1 MTESPSGS
9 PAAASAAPVVRV
21 DDLHV
26 TFPTLDGDVHAVD
39 GLSFEVPA
47 GGALGIVGESG
58 SGKSV
63 TSLALMGLH
72 RGSRARITGG
82 IEVVGTDVVAA
93 TDRKLR
99 SMRGNDI
106 AMVFQDP
113 MQSLHPQ
120 YTIGNQ
126 LVEALRVHRP
136 QVSRAQAR
144 TRAIESLERVGIP
157 EPAKRVN
164 SYPHEFSG
172 GMRQRVLIAMGLMC
186 DPKVLLADEPT
197 TALDV
202 TVQAQILDLL
212 DELRRDL
219 DMGLILVS
227 HDLAVV
233 AGSVDEVVVMREGR
247 AVERGDVR
255 RVLAEP
261 EHPYTQ
267 ALLAAVPRVEVSRAE
282 RRARDRAERAER
294 ARREQRRSSGAT
306 AESVGS
312 ESADPAP
319 FSAFEPA
326 TPATGDRGEPLL
338 RVRDVA
344 QSFKVRGGLWGRAT
358 DFWAV
363 KGVSFDLYKG
373 ETLGVVGESGSG
385 KSTLSRMVMRLLE
398 PTKGTVEFEGQDITH
413 LSERRLRPLRRDVQM
428 VFQNPYSSLNP
439 RMTIGQ
445 SIGTALRVQGEGNPR
460 TIRSRVQEL
469 LERVGL
475 EPNHYNRFPHA
486 FSGGQR
492 QRIAIARALILKPR
506 LIICDEPVSA
516 LDVSTQ
522 DQVLR
527 LLSELQD
534 DFGLTYVFVAHD
546 LAVVRQ
552 VSDRVAVM
560 RKGEVVE
567 LGDSDTIYE
576 NPQSDYTRQLLTA
589 APVLD
594 PDEARELR
602 SERVRLRSR
611 GD

>member
-9 PAAASAAPVVRV
+9 PAGPSGAPVVRV

-93 TDRKLR
+93 SDRKLR

-144 TRAIESLERVGIP
+144 TRAVESLERVGIP

-233 AGSVDEVVVMREGR
+233 AGSVDEVVVMRHGQ

-267 ALLAAVPRVEVSRAE
+267 ALLAAVPRVEMSRAE

-294 ARREQRRSSGAT
+294 SRREQRRSSGAT
-306 AESVGS
+306 AESAGS
-312 ESADPAP
+312 EPAEPAP
-319 FSAFEPA
+319 FSAFEP
-326 TPATGDRGEPLL
+326 TTRATGNRGEPLL

-344 QSFKVRGGLWGRAT
+344 QSFKVRGGLWGRAS

-398 PTKGTVEFEGQDITH
+398 PTGGTVEFEGQDITH

-445 SIGTALRVQGEGNPR
+445 SIGTALRVQGEGNTR

>member
-1 MTESPSGS
+1 MSESV
-9 PAAASAAPVVRV
+9 PADTVVRV
-21 DDLHV
+21 DDLRV
-26 TFPTLDGDVHAVD
+26 TFPTMDGEVRAVD

-47 GGALGIVGESG
+47 GGGLGIVGESG

-72 RGSRARITGG
+72 RGTRAQITGG
-82 IEVVGTDVVAA
+82 IEVVGNDVVAA
-93 TDRKLR
+93 SDKRLR
-99 SMRGNDI
+99 RMRGNDI

-126 LVEALRVHRP
+126 LIEALRVHRS
-136 QVSRAQAR
+136 QVSRSQSR
-144 TRAIESLERVGIP
+144 ERAIESLERVGIP
-157 EPAKRVN
+157 EPAKRIN

-219 DMGLILVS
+219 NMGLILVS

-233 AGSVDEVVVMREGR
+233 AGSVDEVVVMRHGQ

-255 RVLAEP
+255 QVLSEP

-267 ALLAAVPRVEVSRAE
+267 ALLDAVPRVEVSRAQ
-282 RRARDRAERAER
+282 RRAQDRAARGERENGEKGPR
-294 ARREQRRSSGAT
+294 TVRESIEESPGGAIAFPASS
-306 AESVGS
+306 
-312 ESADPAP
+312 
-319 FSAFEPA
+319 
-326 TPATGDRGEPLL
+326 PATGGAGKGDLLL
-338 RVRDVA
+338 RVSDLS
-344 QSFKVRGGLWGRAT
+344 QSFRVRGGLWGRSS

-363 KGVSFDLYKG
+363 KGVSFELNQG
-373 ETLGVVGESGSG
+373 ETLGIVGESGSG
-385 KSTLSRMVMRLLE
+385 KSTLSRMIMRLLE
-398 PTKGTVEFEGQDITH
+398 PTAGTVEFQGRDITH
-413 LSERRLRPLRRDVQM
+413 LPERRMRPLRKQIQM

-439 RMTIGQ
+439 RLTIGE
-445 SIGTALRVQGEGNPR
+445 SIGTALRVQGERDGKK
-460 TIRSRVQEL
+460 IRAQVQDL

-475 EPNHYNRFPHA
+475 EPEHYNRFPHA

-492 QRIAIARALILKPR
+492 QRIAIARALILKPE

-534 DFGLTYVFVAHD
+534 DFGLTYIFVAHD

-567 LGDSDTIYE
+567 MGDSDSIYE
-576 NPQSDYTRQLLTA
+576 NPQSDYTKQLLTA

-594 PDEARELR
+594 PEEARRLR
-602 SERVRLRSR
+602 AERVRQRAA
-611 GD
+611 G

>member
-1 MTESPSGS
+1 S
-9 PAAASAAPVVRV
+9 
-21 DDLHV
+21 
-26 TFPTLDGDVHAVD
+26 
-39 GLSFEVPA
+39 
-47 GGALGIVGESG
+47 
-58 SGKSV
+58 
-63 TSLALMGLH
+63 
-72 RGSRARITGG
+72 
-82 IEVVGTDVVAA
+82 IEVAGQDVVTAS
-93 TDRKLR
+93 DKKLR

-126 LVEALRVHRP
+126 LVEAYLVHHP
-136 QVSRAQAR
+136 KAKKADAYKRAVEA
-144 TRAIESLERVGIP
+144 LDRVGIP
-157 EPAKRVN
+157 EPAKRIN

-172 GMRQRVLIAMGLMC
+172 GMRQRVVIAMGLMC

-202 TVQAQILDLL
+202 TVQARILDLL

-219 DMGLILVS
+219 NMALILVS

-233 AGSVDEVVVMREGR
+233 AGSVDEVVVMRKGQ

-255 RVLAEP
+255 KVLSEP

-282 RRARDRAERAER
+282 RRAQDRADRVEKEK
-294 ARREQRRSSGAT
+294 REGTVTEPGDFEA
-306 AESVGS
+306 
-312 ESADPAP
+312 
-319 FSAFEPA
+319 FSPA
-326 TPATGDRGEPLL
+326 TTEGEPLL

-344 QSFKVRGGLWGRAT
+344 QRFKVRGGTWGKAT

-363 KGVSFDLYKG
+363 KGISFDLHKG

-398 PTKGTVEFEGQDITH
+398 PTEGTVEFEGQDITH
-413 LSERRLRPLRRDVQM
+413 MSERNLRPLRRDVQM

-439 RMTIGQ
+439 RLTIGE
-445 SIGTALRVQGEGNPR
+445 SIGTALRVQGEKDGKK
-460 TIRSRVQEL
+460 IRGQVQEL

-492 QRIAIARALILKPR
+492 QRIAIARALILKPK

-534 DFGLTYVFVAHD
+534 DFGLTYIFVAHD

-552 VSDRVAVM
+552 VSDRVIVM
-560 RKGEVVE
+560 RKGEIVE
-567 LGDSDTIYE
+567 TGDSDSVYE
-576 NPQSDYTRQLLTA
+576 NPQSDYTKQLLTA

-602 SERVRLRSR
+602 AARVAKRAAEAAA
-611 GD
+611 